1 MVRNTSQFFSVIR
14 DVATAPAEL
23 IDGIARSCGTI
34 LSWLVYW
41 DDLARQRRALSRLDD
56 RQLMDIGVTRKE
68 ADAESH
74 RWSAPHRSRGIGSG
88 A

>member
-1 MVRNTSQFFSVIR
+1 MVRNTSQFFSAIR
-14 DVATAPAEL
+14 DAATAPAEL
-23 IDGIARSCGTI
+23 IDGIARSCRAV

-56 RQLMDIGVTRKE
+56 RQLMDIGVTRME

-74 RWSAPHRSRGIGSG
+74 RWSAPHRSRRIGRG